1 MCFENGEY
9 ENKKS
14 HTGVARYELFFVLFS
29 SILKITDEIKKH
41 NIETH
46 AHTYKHTKKK
56 NGLRAGVVE
65 NRIFLPLWDK
75 HALVEKVDTEER
87 IFFGK

>member
-1 MCFENGEY
+1 MRTRSRTRAWQDMSCF
-9 ENKKS
+9 
-14 HTGVARYELFFVLFS
+14 FFVLSS
-29 SILKITDEIKKH
+29 SILNEIKKH

-75 HALVEKVDTEER
+75 HALVEKKWTRKKDKF
-87 IFFGK
+87 FFGK